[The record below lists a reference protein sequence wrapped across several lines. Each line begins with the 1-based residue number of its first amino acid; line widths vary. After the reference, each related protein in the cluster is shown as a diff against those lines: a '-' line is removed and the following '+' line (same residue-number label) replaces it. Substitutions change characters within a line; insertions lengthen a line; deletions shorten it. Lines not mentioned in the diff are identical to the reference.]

1 MNEGEPRRVLVAFGG
16 NAMTGPGG
24 EADPGSQLAA
34 VEVAMASVAR
44 VVADGHEVVLTHGN
58 GPQVGNILVKNEL
71 ARDVV
76 PPVPLDWCG
85 AQTQATIGF
94 MIMNSLE
101 HSLAGLGIERM
112 VATLVTRVVV
122 DADDPAWAS
131 PSKPVGRYVGEAEA
145 RSLMERGQVW
155 AERGARGW
163 RRMVPSPDPK
173 EVLDRPAVMALIGD
187 GAIVVAAG
195 GGGIPVTRRNGRLTG
210 VEAVLDKDLTGALL
224 ATAVDADNFVIA
236 TDVEH
241 AAVGF
246 GTPEERVI
254 EGTTSSE
261 LRVLAAQGHFATGSM
276 GPKVEAACRFVEA
289 GGKRSAITSLDKV
302 AEAVD
307 GAAGTVVE
315 ER

>member
-1 MNEGEPRRVLVAFGG
+1 MSDGEPRRVLVALGG

-34 VEVAMASVAR
+34 VEVAMASVAEVIAR
-44 VVADGHEVVLTHGN
+44 GHEVVLTHGN

-101 HSLAGLGIERM
+101 HSLRRLGIERM
-112 VATLVTRVVV
+112 VATLVTRVMV
-122 DADDPAWAS
+122 DADDPAWTS
-131 PSKPVGRYVGEAEA
+131 PSKPVGRYVGESEA
-145 RSLMERGQVW
+145 RGLMDRGQVW
-155 AERGARGW
+155 AERGERGW

-173 EVLDRPAVMALIGD
+173 EILDRPAVMALIGD

-195 GGGIPVTRRNGRLTG
+195 GGGIPVVRRDGRLSG

-224 ATAVDADNFVIA
+224 ATAVQAEIFVIA

-241 AAVGF
+241 AAIDY
-246 GTPEERVI
+246 GTPDERAI
-254 EGTTSSE
+254 EATSPGE
-261 LRVLAAQGHFATGSM
+261 LRALAAEGHFAGGSM

-289 GGKRSAITSLDKV
+289 GGRRSAITSLGKV

-307 GAAGTVVE
+307 GGAGTVVE
-315 ER
+315 GR